1 MELLDLDGVIEKG
14 VFEIPSYQ
22 RGYAWQMRQLKD
34 FWNDLEH
41 VSKLGNQFHYM
52 HSLTLREL
60 ENEFENSAFE
70 IIDGQ
75 QRLATSLILLGLLA
89 KTTQN
94 KDPKYSLINLE
105 PILSYKYYGLS
116 EAFRAI
122 TEEEKDLEA
131 FKTSFYAKNL
141 IEAYAFF
148 KEKISDTPIETL
160 EKMFDAL
167 IKKMLFS
174 VVGLNDS
181 RIDPFSSFET
191 INNRGKDLS
200 TLELLKNRLHFVAH
214 KICEGKK
221 LEKLQQEINDTY
233 TLIYHDLR
241 QFEDDHLEGFLKH
254 FVAYYYGEKGDFK
267 KRLLEMEFNAHKRY
281 TDNTNFN
288 DEYEKIDELL
298 LYLSYSSK
306 VWYFLH
312 TLDDEELRIEIT
324 PKMRGLLDK
333 MRRLNA
339 LNDNAFLPLL
349 LSLLTIQRAGKS
361 ANEQPYTTK
370 ELEGLLEHLERFG
383 FLIYVV
389 AGKNTAKNEWIEL
402 AFKAIQAYRFWG
414 DKITI
419 ENLPTLEENFFN
431 RQGNSALELLEES
444 IHSLKN
450 TEKWYKWGKALNYLL
465 YEYELHHNPETTLNF
480 DGSIESIEHILPQN
494 PDQGYSAK
502 EKNWAKNPN
511 IVHALGN
518 LLLMAKNANSS
529 LSNKPFDEKRKEYLK
544 GSYSE
549 KEVAKN
555 ASFGV
560 EQIKERSEK
569 LLDFL
574 IARYRIAE
582 LVDESTIKAF
592 KNALLKT
599 LDDASLKNKGSIF
612 SASNHNKEEQAMLKR

>member
-1 MELLDLDGVIEKG
+1 MELLNLDGVIEKG

-22 RGYAWQMRQLKD
+22 RGYAWQERQLKD

-41 VSKLGNQFHYM
+41 VSKLGDKFHYM

-60 ENEFENSAFE
+60 ENEFESSAFE

-89 KTTQN
+89 KITQN
-94 KDPKYSLINLE
+94 KDPKYSLTNLE

-122 TEEEKDLEA
+122 TEEEKDLEI
-131 FKTSFYAKNL
+131 FQTSFYAKNL
-141 IEAYAFF
+141 IDAYAFF
-148 KEKISDTPIETL
+148 KEKISDTPVGTL
-160 EKMFDAL
+160 EKMFNSL

-174 VVGLNDS
+174 VVELNDN

-200 TLELLKNRLHFVAH
+200 TLELFKNRLHFVAH
-214 KICEGKK
+214 KICDEED
-221 LEKLQQEINDTY
+221 LENLQNEINDTY
-233 TLIYHDLR
+233 TRIYHDLR
-241 QFEDDHLEGFLKH
+241 QFEDAHLESFLKH
-254 FVAYYYGEKGDFK
+254 FVAYYYGENSKFK
-267 KRLLEMEFNAHKRY
+267 ERLLNTAFDAHKKY
-281 TDNTNFN
+281 HSSY
-288 DEYEKIDELL
+288 DEYEEINDLL

-306 VWYFLH
+306 VWHFLH
-312 TLDDEELRIEIT
+312 TLDEKSIALIFDDNRKLEMEIT

-339 LNDNAFLPLL
+339 LSDNAFLPLL
-349 LSLLTIQRAGKS
+349 LSLLTIQLVGRS
-361 ANEQPYTTK
+361 ANEQPYTTQ
-370 ELEGLLEHLERFG
+370 ELEGLLEYLERFG
-383 FLIYVV
+383 FLIYGV

-402 AFKAIQAYRFWG
+402 AFEAFRAYRYG
-414 DKITI
+414 EENIVI
-419 ENLPTLEENFFN
+419 EKLPTLKKSFFN
-431 RQGNSALELLEES
+431 RQGNSGLELLEES
-444 IHSLKN
+444 IHSKKN
-450 TEKWYKWGKALNYLL
+450 TEKWYQWSKALNYLL

-480 DGSIESIEHILPQN
+480 DSSLESIEHILPQK

-502 EKNWAKNPN
+502 EKSWAKNPHV
-511 IVHALGN
+511 VHALGN
-518 LLLMAKNANSS
+518 LLLIAKNANSS
-529 LSNKPFDEKRKEYLK
+529 LSNKPFDEKRKQYLK

-555 ASFGV
+555 ASFGIV
-560 EQIKERSEK
+560 EIQKRSEK

-582 LVDESTIKAF
+582 LVGESAIKAF
-592 KNALLKT
+592 KNALLKEI
-599 LDDASLKNKGSIF
+599 K
-612 SASNHNKEEQAMLKR
+612 

>member
-1 MELLDLDGVIEKG
+1 MELLNLDGVIEKG

-22 RGYAWQMRQLKD
+22 RGYAWQIRQLKD

-41 VSKLGNQFHYM
+41 VSKLGSQFHYM

-122 TEEEKDLEA
+122 TEEENDLEA

-141 IEAYAFF
+141 IDAYTFF
-148 KEKISDTPIETL
+148 KEKISDTPIEAL

-174 VVGLNDS
+174 VVELKDN

-200 TLELLKNRLHFVAH
+200 TLELFKNRLHFVAH
-214 KICEGKK
+214 KICDGKK
-221 LEKLQQEINDTY
+221 LEKLQNEINDTY
-233 TLIYHDLR
+233 TRIYYDLR
-241 QFEDDHLEGFLKH
+241 HFKDDHLEGFLKH

-288 DEYEKIDELL
+288 EEYEKIDELL
-298 LYLSYSSK
+298 FYLSYSSK
-306 VWYFLH
+306 VWNFLH
-312 TLDDEELRIEIT
+312 TLDEKSIALIFDDNRKLEMEIT
-324 PKMRGLLDK
+324 PKMRDLLEK
-333 MRRLNA
+333 MRCLNA
-339 LNDNAFLPLL
+339 LSDNAFLPLL
-349 LSLLTIQRAGKS
+349 LSLLTIQLVGRS
-361 ANEQPYTTK
+361 ANEQPYTTQ
-370 ELEGLLEHLERFG
+370 ELEGLLEYLERFG
-383 FLIYVV
+383 FLVYGV

-402 AFKAIQAYRFWG
+402 AFKAFRAYRYG
-414 DKITI
+414 EENIVI
-419 ENLPTLEENFFN
+419 EKLPTLEKSFFN
-431 RQGNSALELLEES
+431 RQGNSALELLEEN
-444 IHSLKN
+444 IHSKKN
-450 TEKWYKWGKALNYLL
+450 TEKWYQWGKALNYLL

-480 DGSIESIEHILPQN
+480 DSSLESIEHILPQN

-502 EKNWAKNPN
+502 EKSWAKNPH

-518 LLLMAKNANSS
+518 LLLIPKNANSS
-529 LSNKPFDEKRKEYLK
+529 LSNKPFEEKRKQYLK

-560 EQIKERSEK
+560 AQIKERSEK

-574 IARYRIAE
+574 IAHYRIAE
-582 LVDESTIKAF
+582 LVGESAIKAF
-592 KNALLKT
+592 KNALLKEI
-599 LDDASLKNKGSIF
+599 K
-612 SASNHNKEEQAMLKR
+612 

>member
-1 MELLDLDGVIEKG
+1 MELLDLDGVMEKG

-22 RGYAWQMRQLKD
+22 RGYAWQDRQLKD

-41 VSKLGNQFHYM
+41 VSKLGDKFHYM

-75 QRLATSLILLGLLA
+75 QRLTTSLILLGLLA

-105 PILSYKYYGLS
+105 PILSYKYYGLN

-141 IEAYAFF
+141 IEAYEFF
-148 KEKISDTPIETL
+148 KEKISDTPIEAL

-174 VVGLNDS
+174 VVGLNDN

-241 QFEDDHLEGFLKH
+241 QFEDAHLEGFLKH

-288 DEYEKIDELL
+288 EEYEKIDDLL
-298 LYLSYSSK
+298 FYLSYSSK
-306 VWYFLH
+306 VWNFLH
-312 TLDDEELRIEIT
+312 TLDEKSITLIVDDNKKLEIEIT
-324 PKMRGLLDK
+324 PNMRGLLEK

-339 LNDNAFLPLL
+339 LSDNAFLPLL

-361 ANEQPYTTK
+361 ANEQPYTTQ

-383 FLIYVV
+383 FLIYGV

-414 DKITI
+414 NKITI
-419 ENLPTLEENFFN
+419 EDLPTLEKNFFN
-431 RQGNSALELLEES
+431 KQGNSALELLEES
-444 IHSLKN
+444 IHSKKN
-450 TEKWYKWGKALNYLL
+450 TEKWYQWGKALNYLL

-494 PDQGYSAK
+494 PDQGYSAE
-502 EKNWAKNPN
+502 EKNWAKNPH

-518 LLLMAKNANSS
+518 LLLIPKNANSS
-529 LSNKPFDEKRKEYLK
+529 LSNKPFDEKRKQYLK

-574 IARYRIAE
+574 IAHYRIAE
-582 LVDESTIKAF
+582 LVGESAIKAF
-592 KNALLKT
+592 KNALLK
-599 LDDASLKNKGSIF
+599 DIK
-612 SASNHNKEEQAMLKR
+612 

>member
-22 RGYAWQMRQLKD
+22 RGYAWQKEQLKD

-41 VSKLGNQFHYM
+41 VSKLGDKFHYM

-75 QRLATSLILLGLLA
+75 QRLAASLILLGLLA

-122 TEEEKDLEA
+122 MEEEKDLER
-131 FKTSFYAKNL
+131 FQTSFYAKNL
-141 IEAYAFF
+141 IYAYEFF
-148 KEKISDTPIETL
+148 QEKISDTPVGTL

-167 IKKMLFS
+167 TKKMLFS
-174 VVGLNDS
+174 VVELNDD

-200 TLELLKNRLHFVAH
+200 TLELLKNRLHFVVH
-214 KICEGKK
+214 KICDEED
-221 LEKLQQEINDTY
+221 LENLQNEINDTY
-233 TLIYHDLR
+233 TRIYHDLR
-241 QFEDDHLEGFLKH
+241 FFKDDHLESFLKH
-254 FVAYYYGEKGDFK
+254 FVTYYYGENSKFK
-267 KRLLEMEFNAHKRY
+267 ERLLNTAFDAHKKY
-281 TDNTNFN
+281 DDLY
-288 DEYEKIDELL
+288 DEYEKINDLL

-324 PKMRGLLDK
+324 PKTRDLLDK

-339 LNDNAFLPLL
+339 LSENAFLPLL
-349 LSLLTIQRAGKS
+349 LSLLTIQLAVRSGS
-361 ANEQPYTTK
+361 ERHYTTQ
-370 ELEGLLEHLERFG
+370 ELEGLLEYLERFG
-383 FLIYVV
+383 FLIYGV
-389 AGKNTAKNEWIEL
+389 AGKNTAKNEWIRL
-402 AFKAIQAYRFWG
+402 AFKAIQACRFWE

-419 ENLPTLEENFFN
+419 EDLPPLEKHFFK
-431 RQGNSALELLEES
+431 GEHSGLKLLENN
-444 IHSLKN
+444 INFNNAK
-450 TEKWYKWGKALNYLL
+450 KWYQWGKALNYLL

-480 DGSIESIEHILPQN
+480 DSGIESIEHILPQK

-502 EKNWAKNPN
+502 EKSWAKNPH

-518 LLLMAKNANSS
+518 LLLIPKNANSS
-529 LSNKPFDEKRKEYLK
+529 LSNKPFNEKRKEYLK

-560 EQIKERSEK
+560 AQIKERSEK

-582 LVDESTIKAF
+582 LVGESAIKAF
-592 KNALLKT
+592 KNALLK
-599 LDDASLKNKGSIF
+599 DI
-612 SASNHNKEEQAMLKR
+612 E

>member
-1 MELLDLDGVIEKG
+1 MELLNLDGVIEKG

-22 RGYAWQMRQLKD
+22 RGYAWQERQLKD

-41 VSKLGNQFHYM
+41 VSKLGDKFHYM

-60 ENEFENSAFE
+60 ENDFENSAFE

-105 PILSYKYYGLS
+105 PILSYKYYGLN

-122 TEEEKDLEA
+122 TEEKKDLEA

-141 IEAYAFF
+141 IDAYTFF
-148 KEKISDTPIETL
+148 KEKISDTPIEAL

-174 VVGLNDS
+174 VVELNDN

-200 TLELLKNRLHFVAH
+200 TLELFKNRLHFVAH
-214 KICEGKK
+214 KICDGKK
-221 LEKLQQEINDTY
+221 LEKLQNEINDTY
-233 TLIYHDLR
+233 TRIYYDLR
-241 QFEDDHLEGFLKH
+241 HFKDDHLEGFLKH

-281 TDNTNFN
+281 TDNTNFD
-288 DEYEKIDELL
+288 DEYERIDHLL
-298 LYLSYSSK
+298 FYLSYSSK
-306 VWYFLH
+306 VWNFLH

-324 PKMRGLLDK
+324 PKMCGLLEK

-339 LNDNAFLPLL
+339 LSENAFLPLL

-361 ANEQPYTTK
+361 ANEQVYTTK
-370 ELEGLLEHLERFG
+370 ELEGLLEYLERFG
-383 FLIYVV
+383 FLVYGV

-402 AFKAIQAYRFWG
+402 AFEAFRAFRYGEENIV
-414 DKITI
+414 I
-419 ENLPTLEENFFN
+419 EKLPTLEKSFFN
-431 RQGNSALELLEES
+431 RQGNSGLELLEES
-444 IHSLKN
+444 IHSKKN
-450 TEKWYKWGKALNYLL
+450 TEKWYQWGKALNYLL

-480 DGSIESIEHILPQN
+480 DSSIESIEHILPQK

-502 EKNWAKNPN
+502 EKSWAKNPN

-518 LLLMAKNANSS
+518 LLLIPKNANSS
-529 LSNKPFDEKRKEYLK
+529 LSNKPFEEKRKEYLK

-560 EQIKERSEK
+560 AQIKERSEK

-574 IARYRIAE
+574 IAHYRIAE
-582 LVDESTIKAF
+582 LVNESAIKAF
-592 KNALLKT
+592 KNA
-599 LDDASLKNKGSIF
+599 SLKDIK
-612 SASNHNKEEQAMLKR
+612 

>member
-1 MELLDLDGVIEKG
+1 MKLLDLDGVIGKG

-41 VSKLGNQFHYM
+41 VSKLGDKFHYM

-122 TEEEKDLEA
+122 TEEENDLEA

-141 IEAYAFF
+141 IDAYAFF
-148 KEKISDTPIETL
+148 KEKISDTPVGTL

-174 VVGLNDS
+174 VVELNDN

-200 TLELLKNRLHFVAH
+200 TLELLKNRLHFVVH
-214 KICEGKK
+214 KICDGKK

-288 DEYEKIDELL
+288 DEYEKIDDLL
-298 LYLSYSSK
+298 FYLSYSSK
-306 VWYFLH
+306 VWHFLH
-312 TLDDEELRIEIT
+312 TLDEKSIALIFDDNRKLEMEIT
-324 PKMRGLLDK
+324 PKMRNLLDK

-339 LNDNAFLPLL
+339 LSDNAFLPLL
-349 LSLLTIQRAGKS
+349 LSLLTIQLVGKS

-370 ELEGLLEHLERFG
+370 ELESLLEYLERFG
-383 FLIYVV
+383 FLIYGV
-389 AGKNTAKNEWIEL
+389 AGKNNTAKNEWIESAFQ
-402 AFKAIQAYRFWG
+402 AFKAYRDG
-414 DKITI
+414 EENTSIK
-419 ENLPTLEENFFN
+419 NLPLLEKSFFN
-431 RQGNSALELLEES
+431 KHKNSALELLEES
-444 IHSLKN
+444 IHSKKN
-450 TEKWYKWGKALNYLL
+450 TEKWYRWGKALNYLL

-480 DGSIESIEHILPQN
+480 DSSIESIEHILPQK

-502 EKNWAKNPN
+502 EKNWAKNPH

-518 LLLMAKNANSS
+518 LLLIPKNANSS

-574 IARYRIAE
+574 IAHYRIAE
-582 LVDESTIKAF
+582 LVNESAIKAF
-592 KNALLKT
+592 KNALLK
-599 LDDASLKNKGSIF
+599 DI
-612 SASNHNKEEQAMLKR
+612 Q

>member
-1 MELLDLDGVIEKG
+1 MKLLDLDGVIGKG

-22 RGYAWQMRQLKD
+22 RGYAWQERQLKD

-52 HSLTLREL
+52 HSLTLREI
-60 ENEFENSAFE
+60 ENELEYSAFE

-141 IEAYAFF
+141 IDAYAFF
-148 KEKISDTPIETL
+148 KEKISDTPVGTL

-174 VVGLNDS
+174 VVELNDN

-221 LEKLQQEINDTY
+221 LEKLQNEINDTY
-233 TLIYHDLR
+233 TRIYYDLR
-241 QFEDDHLEGFLKH
+241 HFKDDHLEGFLKH

-288 DEYEKIDELL
+288 DEYEKIDDLL
-298 LYLSYSSK
+298 FYLSYSSK
-306 VWYFLH
+306 VWNFLH
-312 TLDDEELRIEIT
+312 TLDEKSITLIVDDNKKLEMEIT
-324 PKMRGLLDK
+324 PKMRNLLDK

-339 LNDNAFLPLL
+339 LSDNAFLPLL

-383 FLIYVV
+383 FLIYGV
-389 AGKNTAKNEWIEL
+389 AGKNTDKNEWIEL
-402 AFKAIQAYRFWG
+402 AFKAFRAYRYG
-414 DKITI
+414 EENIVI
-419 ENLPTLEENFFN
+419 EKLPTLEKSFFN
-431 RQGNSALELLEES
+431 RQGNSALELLEEN
-444 IHSLKN
+444 IHSKKN
-450 TEKWYKWGKALNYLL
+450 TEKWYQWGKALNYLL

-480 DGSIESIEHILPQN
+480 DSSIESIEHILPQK
-494 PDQGYSAK
+494 PDQGYSDK
-502 EKNWAKNPN
+502 EKNWAKNPH

-574 IARYRIAE
+574 IAHYRIAE
-582 LVDESTIKAF
+582 LVNESAIKAF
-592 KNALLKT
+592 KNALLK
-599 LDDASLKNKGSIF
+599 DIK
-612 SASNHNKEEQAMLKR
+612 

>member
-1 MELLDLDGVIEKG
+1 MELLNLDGVIEKG
-14 VFEIPSYQ
+14 MFEIPSYQ
-22 RGYAWQMRQLKD
+22 RGYAWQIRQLKD

-41 VSKLGNQFHYM
+41 VSKLGDKFHYM
-52 HSLTLREL
+52 HSLTLRKS
-60 ENEFENSAFE
+60 ENEFESSAFE

-75 QRLATSLILLGLLA
+75 QRLATSLILLGFLA

-122 TEEEKDLEA
+122 MEEEKDLKA

-141 IEAYAFF
+141 IDAYAFF
-148 KEKISDTPIETL
+148 KEKISDTPVGTL

-174 VVGLNDS
+174 VVELNDN

-200 TLELLKNRLHFVAH
+200 TLELFKNRLHFVVH
-214 KICEGKK
+214 KICDGKK
-221 LEKLQQEINDTY
+221 LEKLQNEINDTY
-233 TLIYHDLR
+233 TRIYYDLR
-241 QFEDDHLEGFLKH
+241 QFKDDHLEGFLKH

-267 KRLLEMEFNAHKRY
+267 KRLLEMEFNAHQRY
-281 TDNTNFN
+281 TDNTNFS
-288 DEYEKIDELL
+288 DEYDKIDELL
-298 LYLSYSSK
+298 FYLSYSSK
-306 VWYFLH
+306 VWHFLH
-312 TLDDEELRIEIT
+312 TLDEKSIALIFDDNRKLEMEIT
-324 PKMRGLLDK
+324 PKTRILLEK

-339 LNDNAFLPLL
+339 LSDNAFLPLL
-349 LSLLTIQRAGKS
+349 LSLLTIQLVGRS
-361 ANEQPYTTK
+361 ANEQPYTTQ
-370 ELEGLLEHLERFG
+370 ELEGLLEYLERFG
-383 FLIYVV
+383 FLIYGV

-402 AFKAIQAYRFWG
+402 AFQAFRAYRYG
-414 DKITI
+414 EENIVI
-419 ENLPTLEENFFN
+419 EKLPTLEKSFFN

-444 IHSLKN
+444 IHSKKN
-450 TEKWYKWGKALNYLL
+450 TEKWYQWGKALNYLL

-480 DGSIESIEHILPQN
+480 DSSIESIEHILPQK

-502 EKNWAKNPN
+502 EKSWAKNPH

-518 LLLMAKNANSS
+518 LLLISKNANSS
-529 LSNKPFDEKRKEYLK
+529 LSNKPFEEKRKEYLK
-544 GSYSE
+544 GSYNE

-555 ASFGV
+555 ASFGIT
-560 EQIKERSEK
+560 EIQKRSEK

-574 IARYRIAE
+574 IMRYRIAE
-582 LVDESTIKAF
+582 LVGESAIKAF
-592 KNALLKT
+592 KNALLKEI
-599 LDDASLKNKGSIF
+599 K
-612 SASNHNKEEQAMLKR
+612 

>member
-1 MELLDLDGVIEKG
+1 MELLNLDGVIEKG

-22 RGYAWQMRQLKD
+22 RGYAWQIRQLKD

-41 VSKLGNQFHYM
+41 VSKLGDKFHYM

-60 ENEFENSAFE
+60 ENEFESSAFE

-89 KTTQN
+89 KITQN

-105 PILSYKYYGLS
+105 PILSYKYYGLN

-122 TEEEKDLEA
+122 MEEEKDLEA

-141 IEAYAFF
+141 IKAYAFF
-148 KEKISDTPIETL
+148 QEKISDTPVGTL

-174 VVGLNDS
+174 VVELNDN

-214 KICEGKK
+214 KICDEED
-221 LEKLQQEINDTY
+221 LENLQNEINDTY
-233 TLIYHDLR
+233 TRIYHDLR
-241 QFEDDHLEGFLKH
+241 FFEDDHLDGFLKH
-254 FVAYYYGEKGDFK
+254 FVAYYYGENSKFK
-267 KRLLEMEFNAHKRY
+267 ERLLNTAFDAHKKY
-281 TDNTNFN
+281 DDLY
-288 DEYEKIDELL
+288 DEYEKINDLL

-333 MRRLNA
+333 MRCLNA
-339 LNDNAFLPLL
+339 LSDNAFLPLL
-349 LSLLTIQRAGKS
+349 LSLLTIQLAVRSGS
-361 ANEQPYTTK
+361 ERHYTTK
-370 ELEGLLEHLERFG
+370 ELEGLLEYLERFG
-383 FLIYVV
+383 FLIYGV
-389 AGKNTAKNEWIEL
+389 AGKNTAKNEWIRL
-402 AFKAIQAYRFWG
+402 AFKAIQACRFWG

-419 ENLPTLEENFFN
+419 ENLPTLEKNFFN
-431 RQGNSALELLEES
+431 KQGNSGLELLEES
-444 IHSLKN
+444 IHSKKN
-450 TEKWYKWGKALNYLL
+450 AEKWYKWGKALSYLL

-480 DGSIESIEHILPQN
+480 DSSLESIEHILPQN
-494 PDQGYSAK
+494 PDQGYSTK

-518 LLLMAKNANSS
+518 LLLIPKNANSS
-529 LSNKPFDEKRKEYLK
+529 LSNKSFEEKRKEYLK

-560 EQIKERSEK
+560 VQIKERSEK

-574 IARYRIAE
+574 ITRYRIAE
-582 LVDESTIKAF
+582 LVGESEIKAF
-592 KNALLKT
+592 KNALLKEI
-599 LDDASLKNKGSIF
+599 K
-612 SASNHNKEEQAMLKR
+612 

>member
-1 MELLDLDGVIEKG
+1 MELLNLDGVIEKG

-22 RGYAWQMRQLKD
+22 RGYAWQEMQLKD

-41 VSKLGNQFHYM
+41 VSKLGDKFHYM

-60 ENEFENSAFE
+60 ENEFESSAFE

-141 IEAYAFF
+141 IDAYAFF
-148 KEKISDTPIETL
+148 REKISDTPVETL

-174 VVGLNDS
+174 VVELNDN

-200 TLELLKNRLHFVAH
+200 TLELLKNRLHFVVH
-214 KICEGKK
+214 KICDEGD
-221 LEKLQQEINDTY
+221 LENLQNEINDTY
-233 TLIYHDLR
+233 TRIYHNLR
-241 QFEDDHLEGFLKH
+241 FFKDDHLEDFLKY
-254 FVAYYYGEKGDFK
+254 FVAYYYGEKRDFK
-267 KRLLEMEFNAHKRY
+267 ERLLNTAFDAHKKY
-281 TDNTNFN
+281 DDLY
-288 DEYEKIDELL
+288 DEYEKINDLL
-298 LYLSYSSK
+298 LHLSYSSK

-324 PKMRGLLDK
+324 PKMRDLLDK

-339 LNDNAFLPLL
+339 LSYNAFLPLL
-349 LSLLTIQRAGKS
+349 LSLLTIQLAVRSGS
-361 ANEQPYTTK
+361 ERHYTTK
-370 ELEGLLEHLERFG
+370 ELEGLLEYLERFG
-383 FLIYVV
+383 FLIYGV
-389 AGKNTAKNEWIEL
+389 ADGKKTAKNEWIEL

-419 ENLPTLEENFFN
+419 EDLPTLEKNFFK
-431 RQGNSALELLEES
+431 GKYSGLELLEES
-444 IHSLKN
+444 IHSKKN
-450 TEKWYKWGKALNYLL
+450 AEKWYRWGKALNYLL
-465 YEYELHHNPETTLNF
+465 YEYELRHNPETTLNF
-480 DGSIESIEHILPQN
+480 DSSIESIEHILPQN

-518 LLLMAKNANSS
+518 LLLIPKNANSS
-529 LSNKPFDEKRKEYLK
+529 LSNKPFEEKRKQYLK

-560 EQIKERSEK
+560 AQIKERSEK

-574 IARYRIAE
+574 IAHYRIAE
-582 LVDESTIKAF
+582 LVDESAIQAF
-592 KNALLKT
+592 KNALLK
-599 LDDASLKNKGSIF
+599 DIK
-612 SASNHNKEEQAMLKR
+612 

>member
-22 RGYAWQMRQLKD
+22 RGYAWQERQLKD

-41 VSKLGNQFHYM
+41 VSKLGDKFHYM

-60 ENEFENSAFE
+60 ENEFESGAFE

-122 TEEEKDLEA
+122 TEEEKDLKA

-141 IEAYAFF
+141 IDAYAFF
-148 KEKISDTPIETL
+148 KEKISDTPVETL

-174 VVGLNDS
+174 AVELNDN

-200 TLELLKNRLHFVAH
+200 TLELFKNRLHFVAH
-214 KICEGKK
+214 KICDEKEE
-221 LEKLQQEINDTY
+221 LENLQNEINDTY
-233 TLIYHDLR
+233 TLIYYDLR
-241 QFEDDHLEGFLKH
+241 QFEDAHLKDFLKH
-254 FVAYYYGEKGDFK
+254 FVEYYYGEKGDFK
-267 KRLLEMEFNAHKRY
+267 KRLLEMEFDTHKRY
-281 TDNTNFN
+281 TDNTNFD
-288 DEYEKIDELL
+288 DEYEKIDDLL
-298 LYLSYSSK
+298 FYLSYSSK
-306 VWYFLH
+306 VWNFLH
-312 TLDDEELRIEIT
+312 TLDEKSITLIVDDNKKLEMEIT
-324 PKMRGLLDK
+324 PKMRTLLDK

-339 LNDNAFLPLL
+339 LSENAFLPLL
-349 LSLLTIQRAGKS
+349 LSLLTIQRAGRS
-361 ANEQPYTTK
+361 ANEQPYTTQ
-370 ELEGLLEHLERFG
+370 ELEGLLEYLERFG
-383 FLIYVV
+383 FLVYGV

-402 AFKAIQAYRFWG
+402 AFKAFRAYRYG
-414 DKITI
+414 EENIVI
-419 ENLPTLEENFFN
+419 EKLPTLEKSFFN
-431 RQGNSALELLEES
+431 RQGNSGLELLEEY
-444 IHSLKN
+444 IHSKKN
-450 TEKWYKWGKALNYLL
+450 TEKWYGWSKALNYLL

-480 DGSIESIEHILPQN
+480 DSSIESIEHILPQN

-518 LLLMAKNANSS
+518 LLLIPKNANSS
-529 LSNKPFDEKRKEYLK
+529 LSNKPFNEKRKEYLK

-555 ASFGV
+555 ASFGIA
-560 EQIKERSEK
+560 QIKERSEK

-574 IARYRIAE
+574 IVHYNIAE
-582 LVDESTIKAF
+582 LVGESAIKAF
-592 KNALLKT
+592 KNALLK
-599 LDDASLKNKGSIF
+599 DI
-612 SASNHNKEEQAMLKR
+612 E

>member
-1 MELLDLDGVIEKG
+1 MELLNLDGVIEKG

-22 RGYAWQMRQLKD
+22 RGYAWQKRQLKD

-41 VSKLGNQFHYM
+41 VSKLGDKFHYM
-52 HSLTLREL
+52 HSLTLRETENEL
-60 ENEFENSAFE
+60 ENSTFE

-75 QRLATSLILLGLLA
+75 QRLTTSLILLGLLA
-89 KTTQN
+89 KITQN

-122 TEEEKDLEA
+122 TEEEKDLEI
-131 FKTSFYAKNL
+131 FQTSFYAKNL
-141 IEAYAFF
+141 IDAYAFF
-148 KEKISDTPIETL
+148 KEKISDTPMETL

-174 VVGLNDS
+174 VVELNDN

-200 TLELLKNRLHFVAH
+200 TLELFKNRLHFVAH
-214 KICEGKK
+214 KICNGQK
-221 LEKLQQEINDTY
+221 LETLQKEINDTY
-233 TLIYHDLR
+233 TIIYYDLR
-241 QFEDDHLEGFLKH
+241 SFEDAHLESFLKH

-281 TDNTNFN
+281 TDNTNFD
-288 DEYEKIDELL
+288 DEYEKIDDLL
-298 LYLSYSSK
+298 FYLSYSSK
-306 VWYFLH
+306 VWHFLH
-312 TLDDEELRIEIT
+312 TLDEKSIALIVDDNKKLEMEIT
-324 PKMRGLLDK
+324 PKMRSLLEK

-339 LNDNAFLPLL
+339 LSENAFLPLL

-370 ELEGLLEHLERFG
+370 ELEGLLEYLERFG
-383 FLIYVV
+383 FLIYGV

-402 AFKAIQAYRFWG
+402 AFEAFKAFRYGEENIA
-414 DKITI
+414 I
-419 ENLPTLEENFFN
+419 ENLPTIEKNFFN
-431 RQGNSALELLEES
+431 RQGNSGLELLEEY
-444 IHSLKN
+444 IHSKKN
-450 TEKWYKWGKALNYLL
+450 AEKWYKWGKALNYLL

-480 DGSIESIEHILPQN
+480 DSSIESIEHILPQK
-494 PDQGYSAK
+494 PDQGYSAE
-502 EKNWAKNPN
+502 EKSWAKNPH

-518 LLLMAKNANSS
+518 LLLIPKNANSS
-529 LSNKPFDEKRKEYLK
+529 LSNKPFDEKRKQYLK

-555 ASFGV
+555 ASFGIA
-560 EQIKERSEK
+560 QIKERSEK

-574 IARYRIAE
+574 IAHYRIAE
-582 LVDESTIKAF
+582 LVNESAIKAF
-592 KNALLKT
+592 KNALLKEI
-599 LDDASLKNKGSIF
+599 K
-612 SASNHNKEEQAMLKR
+612 

>member
-1 MELLDLDGVIEKG
+1 MELLNLDGVIEKG

-22 RGYAWQMRQLKD
+22 RGYAWQERQLKD

-41 VSKLGNQFHYM
+41 VSKLGDKFHYM

-89 KTTQN
+89 KITQN

-122 TEEEKDLEA
+122 TEEEKDLKA

-141 IEAYAFF
+141 IDAYTFF
-148 KEKISDTPIETL
+148 KEKISDTPIEAL

-174 VVGLNDS
+174 VVELKDN

-200 TLELLKNRLHFVAH
+200 TLELFKNRLHFVAH
-214 KICEGKK
+214 KICDGKK
-221 LEKLQQEINDTY
+221 LEKLQNEINDTY
-233 TLIYHDLR
+233 TRIYYDLR
-241 QFEDDHLEGFLKH
+241 HFKDDHLEGFLKH

-288 DEYEKIDELL
+288 DEYEKIDDLL
-298 LYLSYSSK
+298 FYLSYSSK
-306 VWYFLH
+306 VWHFLH
-312 TLDDEELRIEIT
+312 TLDEKSIALIFDDNRKLEMEIT
-324 PKMRGLLDK
+324 PKMRNLLDK

-339 LNDNAFLPLL
+339 LSDNAFLPLL
-349 LSLLTIQRAGKS
+349 LSLLTIQLVGRS
-361 ANEQPYTTK
+361 ANEQPYTTQ
-370 ELEGLLEHLERFG
+370 ELEGLLEYLERFG
-383 FLIYVV
+383 FLVYGV

-402 AFKAIQAYRFWG
+402 AFKAFRAYRYG
-414 DKITI
+414 EENIVI
-419 ENLPTLEENFFN
+419 EKLPTLEKSFFN
-431 RQGNSALELLEES
+431 RQGNSALELLEEN
-444 IHSLKN
+444 IHSKKN
-450 TEKWYKWGKALNYLL
+450 TEKWYQWGKALNYLL

-480 DGSIESIEHILPQN
+480 DSSIESIEHILPQN

-502 EKNWAKNPN
+502 EKSWAKNPH

-518 LLLMAKNANSS
+518 LLLIPKNANSS
-529 LSNKPFDEKRKEYLK
+529 LSNKPFEEKRKQYLK

-560 EQIKERSEK
+560 AQIKERSER

-582 LVDESTIKAF
+582 LVDGSAIKAF
-592 KNALLKT
+592 KNALLK
-599 LDDASLKNKGSIF
+599 DI
-612 SASNHNKEEQAMLKR
+612 E

>member
-22 RGYAWQMRQLKD
+22 RGYAWQERQLKD

-41 VSKLGNQFHYM
+41 VSKLGDKFHYM
-52 HSLTLREL
+52 HSLTLRES
-60 ENEFENSAFE
+60 ENEFESGAFE

-94 KDPKYSLINLE
+94 KDSKYSLINLE

-122 TEEEKDLEA
+122 TEEEKNLEA

-141 IEAYAFF
+141 IDAYAFF
-148 KEKISDTPIETL
+148 KEKISDTPVETL

-174 VVGLNDS
+174 VVELNDN

-200 TLELLKNRLHFVAH
+200 TLELFKNRLHFVAH
-214 KICEGKK
+214 KICDGKK
-221 LEKLQQEINDTY
+221 LEKLQNEINNTY

-241 QFEDDHLEGFLKH
+241 FFEDEHLEGFLKH

-288 DEYEKIDELL
+288 EEYEKIDELL
-298 LYLSYSSK
+298 FYLSYSSK
-306 VWYFLH
+306 VWHFLH
-312 TLDDEELRIEIT
+312 TLDEKSIALIVDDNKKLEMEIT
-324 PKMRGLLDK
+324 PKMHGLLEK

-339 LNDNAFLPLL
+339 LSDNAFLPLL
-349 LSLLTIQRAGKS
+349 LSLLTIQLVGKS
-361 ANEQPYTTK
+361 ANEQPYTTQ
-370 ELEGLLEHLERFG
+370 ELEGLLEYLERFG
-383 FLIYVV
+383 FLIYGV
-389 AGKNTAKNEWIEL
+389 AGKNTAKNEWIDSAFR
-402 AFKAIQAYRFWG
+402 AFKAYRDG
-414 DKITI
+414 EENLAI
-419 ENLPTLEENFFN
+419 EDLPTLEKSFFK
-431 RQGNSALELLEES
+431 GKYSGLELLEES
-444 IHSLKN
+444 IHSKKN
-450 TEKWYKWGKALNYLL
+450 AEKWYRWGKALNYLL
-465 YEYELHHNPETTLNF
+465 YEYELRHNPETTLNF
-480 DGSIESIEHILPQN
+480 DSSIESIEHILPQN

-518 LLLMAKNANSS
+518 LLLIPKNANSS
-529 LSNKPFDEKRKEYLK
+529 LSNKPFEEKRKQYLK

-560 EQIKERSEK
+560 AQIKERSEK

-574 IARYRIAE
+574 IAHYRIAE
-582 LVDESTIKAF
+582 LVDESAIQAF
-592 KNALLKT
+592 KNALLK
-599 LDDASLKNKGSIF
+599 DIK
-612 SASNHNKEEQAMLKR
+612 

>member
-22 RGYAWQMRQLKD
+22 RGYAWQKRQLKD

-122 TEEEKDLEA
+122 TEEENDLEA

-148 KEKISDTPIETL
+148 QEKISDTPIEAL

-174 VVGLNDS
+174 VVGLNDN

-200 TLELLKNRLHFVAH
+200 TLELLKNRLHFMAH
-214 KICEGKK
+214 KICDGKK

-288 DEYEKIDELL
+288 EEYEKIDDLL
-298 LYLSYSSK
+298 FYLSYSSE
-306 VWYFLH
+306 VWNFLH
-312 TLDDEELRIEIT
+312 TLDEKSITLIVDDNKKLEIEIT

-339 LNDNAFLPLL
+339 LSENAFLPLL
-349 LSLLTIQRAGKS
+349 LSLLTIQCAGKS

-383 FLIYVV
+383 FLIYGV

-402 AFKAIQAYRFWG
+402 AFKAIQTYRFWG

-419 ENLPTLEENFFN
+419 EDLPALEKNFFN

-444 IHSLKN
+444 IHSKKN
-450 TEKWYKWGKALNYLL
+450 TEKWYQWGKALNYLL

-480 DGSIESIEHILPQN
+480 DGSIESIEHILPQK

-529 LSNKPFDEKRKEYLK
+529 LSNKPFDEKRKQYLK
-544 GSYSE
+544 GSHSE

-574 IARYRIAE
+574 IAHYRIAE
-582 LVDESTIKAF
+582 LVGESVIKAF
-592 KNALLKT
+592 KNALLK
-599 LDDASLKNKGSIF
+599 DIK
-612 SASNHNKEEQAMLKR
+612 

>member
-22 RGYAWQMRQLKD
+22 RGYAWQERQLKD

-41 VSKLGNQFHYM
+41 VSKLGNQFNYM

-89 KTTQN
+89 TTTQN

-122 TEEEKDLEA
+122 TEEEKDLKS

-141 IEAYAFF
+141 IDAYAFF

-160 EKMFDAL
+160 ERMFDAL

-174 VVGLNDS
+174 VVGLNDN

-214 KICEGKK
+214 KICDGKK

-241 QFEDDHLEGFLKH
+241 QFEDAHLEGFLKH

-281 TDNTNFN
+281 TDNTNFS
-288 DEYEKIDELL
+288 DEYEKIDDLL
-298 LYLSYSSK
+298 FYLSYSSK
-306 VWYFLH
+306 VWNFLH
-312 TLDDEELRIEIT
+312 TLDEKSITLIVDDNKKLEIEIT
-324 PKMRGLLDK
+324 PKMHGLLEK

-339 LNDNAFLPLL
+339 LSDNAFLPLL
-349 LSLLTIQRAGKS
+349 LSLLTIQHAGKS
-361 ANEQPYTTK
+361 TNEQP
-370 ELEGLLEHLERFG
+370 F
-383 FLIYVV
+383 IPP
-389 AGKNTAKNEWIEL
+389 KN
-402 AFKAIQAYRFWG
+402 
-414 DKITI
+414 
-419 ENLPTLEENFFN
+419 
-431 RQGNSALELLEES
+431 
-444 IHSLKN
+444 
-450 TEKWYKWGKALNYLL
+450 
-465 YEYELHHNPETTLNF
+465 
-480 DGSIESIEHILPQN
+480 
-494 PDQGYSAK
+494 
-502 EKNWAKNPN
+502 
-511 IVHALGN
+511 
-518 LLLMAKNANSS
+518 
-529 LSNKPFDEKRKEYLK
+529 
-544 GSYSE
+544 
-549 KEVAKN
+549 
-555 ASFGV
+555 
-560 EQIKERSEK
+560 
-569 LLDFL
+569 
-574 IARYRIAE
+574 
-582 LVDESTIKAF
+582 
-592 KNALLKT
+592 
-599 LDDASLKNKGSIF
+599 
-612 SASNHNKEEQAMLKR
+612 

>member
-1 MELLDLDGVIEKG
+1 MELLDLDGVMEKG

-22 RGYAWQMRQLKD
+22 RGYAWQKRQLKD

-41 VSKLGNQFHYM
+41 VSKLRNQFHYM

-60 ENEFENSAFE
+60 ENEFENSVFE

-122 TEEEKDLEA
+122 TEEENDLEA

-141 IEAYAFF
+141 IEAYEFF

-174 VVGLNDS
+174 VVGLNDN

-214 KICEGKK
+214 KICDGKK

-241 QFEDDHLEGFLKH
+241 QFEDAHLERFLKH
-254 FVAYYYGEKGDFK
+254 FVEYYYGEKGDFK
-267 KRLLEMEFNAHKRY
+267 KRLLEMEFDAHKRY

-288 DEYEKIDELL
+288 EEYEKIDDLL
-298 LYLSYSSK
+298 FYLSYSSK
-306 VWYFLH
+306 VWNFLH
-312 TLDDEELRIEIT
+312 TLDEKSITLIVDDNKKLEIEIT
-324 PKMRGLLDK
+324 PKMRNLLEK

-349 LSLLTIQRAGKS
+349 LSLLTIQLAVRSGS
-361 ANEQPYTTK
+361 ERHYTTK
-370 ELEGLLEHLERFG
+370 ELEDLLEYLERFG
-383 FLIYVV
+383 FLIYGV
-389 AGKNTAKNEWIEL
+389 AGKNTAKNEWIGL
-402 AFKAIQAYRFWG
+402 AFKAIQACRFWG

-419 ENLPTLEENFFN
+419 EDLPTLEKNFFKEKYS
-431 RQGNSALELLEES
+431 GLELLEES
-444 IHSLKN
+444 IHSKKN
-450 TEKWYKWGKALNYLL
+450 AEKWYQWGKALNYLL
-465 YEYELHHNPETTLNF
+465 YEYELYHNPETTLNF
-480 DGSIESIEHILPQN
+480 DSSLESIEHILPQN

-502 EKNWAKNPN
+502 EKNWTKNPN

-574 IARYRIAE
+574 IAHYRIAE
-582 LVDESTIKAF
+582 LVGESAIKAF
-592 KNALLKT
+592 KNS
-599 LDDASLKNKGSIF
+599 SLKDIK
-612 SASNHNKEEQAMLKR
+612 

>member
-1 MELLDLDGVIEKG
+1 MELLDLDGVMEKG

-22 RGYAWQMRQLKD
+22 RGYAWQIRQLKD

-60 ENEFENSAFE
+60 ENDFENSAFE

-89 KTTQN
+89 KTTKH

-105 PILSYKYYGLS
+105 PILSYKYYDLS
-116 EAFRAI
+116 EAFMAI

-141 IEAYAFF
+141 IEAYEFF
-148 KEKISDTPIETL
+148 QEKISDTPIETL

-174 VVGLNDS
+174 VVGLNDN

-288 DEYEKIDELL
+288 EEYEKIDDLL
-298 LYLSYSSK
+298 FYLSYSSK
-306 VWYFLH
+306 VWNFLH
-312 TLDDEELRIEIT
+312 TLDEKSITLIVDDNKKLEIEIT
-324 PKMRGLLDK
+324 PKMRSLLDK

-339 LNDNAFLPLL
+339 LRENTFLPLL

-383 FLIYVV
+383 FLIYGV

-419 ENLPTLEENFFN
+419 EDLPTLEKNFFN
-431 RQGNSALELLEES
+431 RQGNSCLELLEES
-444 IHSLKN
+444 IHSKKN

-480 DGSIESIEHILPQN
+480 NGSIESIEHILPQK

-529 LSNKPFDEKRKEYLK
+529 LSNKPFDEKRKQYLK

-574 IARYRIAE
+574 IAHYRIAE
-582 LVDESTIKAF
+582 LVGESAIKAF
-592 KNALLKT
+592 KNALLK
-599 LDDASLKNKGSIF
+599 DIK
-612 SASNHNKEEQAMLKR
+612 

>member
-1 MELLDLDGVIEKG
+1 MELLNLDGVIEKG

-22 RGYAWQMRQLKD
+22 RGYAWQERQLKD

-41 VSKLGNQFHYM
+41 VSKLGDKFHYM
-52 HSLTLREL
+52 HSLTLRKS
-60 ENEFENSAFE
+60 ENEFESSAFE

-89 KTTQN
+89 KITQN

-105 PILSYKYYGLS
+105 PILSYKYYGLN

-122 TEEEKDLEA
+122 TEEEKDLKA

-141 IEAYAFF
+141 IDAYAFF
-148 KEKISDTPIETL
+148 KEKISDTPVGTL

-174 VVGLNDS
+174 VVELNDN

-200 TLELLKNRLHFVAH
+200 TLELFKNRLHFVVH
-214 KICEGKK
+214 KICDGKK
-221 LEKLQQEINDTY
+221 LEKLQNEINDTY
-233 TLIYHDLR
+233 TRIYYDLR
-241 QFEDDHLEGFLKH
+241 QFKDDHLEGFLKH

-267 KRLLEMEFNAHKRY
+267 KRLLEMEFNAHQRY
-281 TDNTNFN
+281 TDNTNFS
-288 DEYEKIDELL
+288 DEYDKIDELL
-298 LYLSYSSK
+298 FYLSYSSK
-306 VWYFLH
+306 VWHFLH
-312 TLDDEELRIEIT
+312 TLDEKSIALIFDDNRKLEMEIT
-324 PKMRGLLDK
+324 PKTRILLEK

-339 LNDNAFLPLL
+339 LSDNAFLPLL
-349 LSLLTIQRAGKS
+349 LSLLTIQLVGRS
-361 ANEQPYTTK
+361 ANEQPYTTQ
-370 ELEGLLEHLERFG
+370 ELEGLLEYLERFG
-383 FLIYVV
+383 FLIYGV

-402 AFKAIQAYRFWG
+402 AFQAFRAYRYG
-414 DKITI
+414 EENIVI
-419 ENLPTLEENFFN
+419 EKLPTLEKSFFN

-444 IHSLKN
+444 IHSKKN
-450 TEKWYKWGKALNYLL
+450 TEKWYQWGKALNYLL

-480 DGSIESIEHILPQN
+480 DSSIESIEHILPQK

-502 EKNWAKNPN
+502 EKSWAKNPH

-518 LLLMAKNANSS
+518 LLLIPKNANSS
-529 LSNKPFDEKRKEYLK
+529 LSNKPFEEKRKEYLK

-560 EQIKERSEK
+560 AQIKERSEK

-582 LVDESTIKAF
+582 LVGESEIKAF
-592 KNALLKT
+592 KNALLK
-599 LDDASLKNKGSIF
+599 DIK
-612 SASNHNKEEQAMLKR
+612 

>member
-1 MELLDLDGVIEKG
+1 MELLNLDGVVEKG

-22 RGYAWQMRQLKD
+22 RGYAWQIRQLKD

-41 VSKLGNQFHYM
+41 VSKLGDKFHYM
-52 HSLTLREL
+52 HSLTLRES
-60 ENEFENSAFE
+60 ENEFESSAFE

-89 KTTQN
+89 KITQN
-94 KDPKYSLINLE
+94 KDPKYSPINLE

-122 TEEEKDLEA
+122 TEEEKDLER
-131 FKTSFYAKNL
+131 FQTSFYAKNL
-141 IEAYAFF
+141 IDAHAFF
-148 KEKISDTPIETL
+148 KEKISDTPMETL

-174 VVGLNDS
+174 VVELNDN

-200 TLELLKNRLHFVAH
+200 TLELFKNRLHFVAH
-214 KICEGKK
+214 KICDGKK
-221 LEKLQQEINDTY
+221 LEKLQNEINDTY
-233 TLIYHDLR
+233 TRIYYDLR
-241 QFEDDHLEGFLKH
+241 HFKDDHLESFLKH

-281 TDNTNFN
+281 TDNTNFD
-288 DEYEKIDELL
+288 DEYERIDHLL
-298 LYLSYSSK
+298 FYLSYSSK
-306 VWYFLH
+306 VWNFLH
-312 TLDDEELRIEIT
+312 TLDEKSIALIVDDNKKLEIEIT

-339 LNDNAFLPLL
+339 LSDNAFLPLL
-349 LSLLTIQRAGKS
+349 LSLFTIQLVGRS
-361 ANEQPYTTK
+361 TNEQPYTTQ
-370 ELEGLLEHLERFG
+370 ELEGLLEYLERFG
-383 FLIYVV
+383 FLIYGV

-402 AFKAIQAYRFWG
+402 AFQAFRAYRYG
-414 DKITI
+414 E
-419 ENLPTLEENFFN
+419 ENTAIKDLPTLEKSFFN

-444 IHSLKN
+444 IHSKKN
-450 TEKWYKWGKALNYLL
+450 TEKWYQWGKALNYLL
-465 YEYELHHNPETTLNF
+465 YEYELYHNPETTLNF
-480 DGSIESIEHILPQN
+480 DSSIESIEHILPQK

-502 EKNWAKNPN
+502 EKSWAKNPH

-518 LLLMAKNANSS
+518 LLLIPKNANSS
-529 LSNKPFDEKRKEYLK
+529 LSNKPFNEKRKEYLK

-560 EQIKERSEK
+560 AQIKERSEK

-582 LVDESTIKAF
+582 LVGESEIKAF
-592 KNALLKT
+592 KNALLKEI
-599 LDDASLKNKGSIF
+599 K
-612 SASNHNKEEQAMLKR
+612 

>member
-22 RGYAWQMRQLKD
+22 RGHAWQERQLKD

-141 IEAYAFF
+141 IEAYEFF
-148 KEKISDTPIETL
+148 QEKISDTPIETL

-174 VVGLNDS
+174 VVGLNDN

-241 QFEDDHLEGFLKH
+241 HFKDDHLESFLKH

-288 DEYEKIDELL
+288 EEYEKIDDLL
-298 LYLSYSSK
+298 FYLSYSSK
-306 VWYFLH
+306 VWNFLH
-312 TLDDEELRIEIT
+312 TLDEKSITLIVDDNRKLEIEIT
-324 PKMRGLLDK
+324 PKMRNLLDK

-339 LNDNAFLPLL
+339 LSDNAFLPLL
-349 LSLLTIQRAGKS
+349 LSLLTIQLAGKS
-361 ANEQPYTTK
+361 ANEQPYTTQ
-370 ELEGLLEHLERFG
+370 ELEGLLEYLERFG
-383 FLIYVV
+383 FLVYGV

-402 AFKAIQAYRFWG
+402 AFKAFRAYRHG
-414 DKITI
+414 EENIVI
-419 ENLPTLEENFFN
+419 EKLPTLEKSFFN
-431 RQGNSALELLEES
+431 RQGNSALELLEEN
-444 IHSLKN
+444 IHSKKN
-450 TEKWYKWGKALNYLL
+450 TEKWYQWGKALNYLL

-480 DGSIESIEHILPQN
+480 DSSIESIEHILPQK
-494 PDQGYSAK
+494 PDQGYSDK
-502 EKNWAKNPN
+502 EKNWAKNPH

-518 LLLMAKNANSS
+518 LLLIPKNANSS

-582 LVDESTIKAF
+582 LVGESAIKAF
-592 KNALLKT
+592 KNALLK
-599 LDDASLKNKGSIF
+599 DIK
-612 SASNHNKEEQAMLKR
+612 

>member
-1 MELLDLDGVIEKG
+1 MELLNLDGVIEKG

-22 RGYAWQMRQLKD
+22 RGYAWQDRQLKD
-34 FWNDLEH
+34 FWNDLQH
-41 VSKLGNQFHYM
+41 VSKLGDKFHYM

-60 ENEFENSAFE
+60 ENEFESSAFE

-89 KTTQN
+89 KITQN

-105 PILSYKYYGLS
+105 PILSYKYYGLN

-141 IEAYAFF
+141 IEAYEFF
-148 KEKISDTPIETL
+148 QEKISDTPMETL

-167 IKKMLFS
+167 TKKMLFS
-174 VVGLNDS
+174 VVGLNDN

-200 TLELLKNRLHFVAH
+200 TLELFKNRLHFAAH
-214 KICEGKK
+214 KICDGKK
-221 LEKLQQEINDTY
+221 LENLQQEINNTY

-241 QFEDDHLEGFLKH
+241 HFKDDHLEGFLKH

-288 DEYEKIDELL
+288 DEYEKIDDLL
-298 LYLSYSSK
+298 FYLSYSSK

-312 TLDDEELRIEIT
+312 TLDEKSIALIVDDNRKLEIEIT
-324 PKMRGLLDK
+324 PKMRTLLDK

-339 LNDNAFLPLL
+339 LSDNAFLPLL
-349 LSLLTIQRAGKS
+349 LSLLTIQLVGRS
-361 ANEQPYTTK
+361 ANEQPYTTQ
-370 ELEGLLEHLERFG
+370 ELEGLLEYLERFG
-383 FLIYVV
+383 FLIYGV
-389 AGKNTAKNEWIEL
+389 AGKNTPKNEWIEL
-402 AFKAIQAYRFWG
+402 AFIAFRAYRYG
-414 DKITI
+414 EENIAI
-419 ENLPTLEENFFN
+419 EDLPTLEKSFFN

-444 IHSLKN
+444 IHSKKN
-450 TEKWYKWGKALNYLL
+450 AEKWYQWGKALNYLL

-480 DGSIESIEHILPQN
+480 DSSIESIEHILPQK

-502 EKNWAKNPN
+502 EKSWAKNPN

-518 LLLMAKNANSS
+518 LLLIAKNANSS
-529 LSNKPFDEKRKEYLK
+529 LSNKPFEEKRKQYLK

-560 EQIKERSEK
+560 AQIKERSEK

-574 IARYRIAE
+574 IAHYRIAE
-582 LVDESTIKAF
+582 LVGENAIKAF
-592 KNALLKT
+592 KNAFLK
-599 LDDASLKNKGSIF
+599 DI
-612 SASNHNKEEQAMLKR
+612 E

>member
-1 MELLDLDGVIEKG
+1 MELLNLDGVIEKG

-22 RGYAWQMRQLKD
+22 RGYAWQMKQLED

-41 VSKLGNQFHYM
+41 VSKLENKFHYM
-52 HSLTLREL
+52 HSLTLRET
-60 ENEFENSAFE
+60 ENELEDSAFE

-148 KEKISDTPIETL
+148 KEKISDTPIEAL

-174 VVGLNDS
+174 VVGLNDN

-214 KICEGKK
+214 KICDEGD
-221 LEKLQQEINDTY
+221 LENLQNEINDTY
-233 TLIYHDLR
+233 TRIYHDLR
-241 QFEDDHLEGFLKH
+241 FFEDTHLESFLKH

-267 KRLLEMEFNAHKRY
+267 KRLLEMEFNAHQRY
-281 TDNTNFN
+281 TDNTNF
-288 DEYEKIDELL
+288 DDKYERIDDLL
-298 LYLSYSSK
+298 FYLSYSSK
-306 VWYFLH
+306 VWHFLH
-312 TLDDEELRIEIT
+312 TLDEKSISLIVDDNKKLEMEIT
-324 PKMRGLLDK
+324 PKMRGFLEK
-333 MRRLNA
+333 MRCLNA
-339 LNDNAFLPLL
+339 LSDNAFLPLL

-361 ANEQPYTTK
+361 ANEQSYTTK
-370 ELEGLLEHLERFG
+370 ELEGLLEYLERFG
-383 FLIYVV
+383 FLIYGV

-402 AFKAIQAYRFWG
+402 AFEAFRAFRYGEENIAIE
-414 DKITI
+414 K
-419 ENLPTLEENFFN
+419 LPTLEKSFFN
-431 RQGNSALELLEES
+431 RQGNSGLELLEEY
-444 IHSLKN
+444 IHSKKN
-450 TEKWYKWGKALNYLL
+450 TEKWYGWGKALNYLL

-480 DGSIESIEHILPQN
+480 DSSIESIEHILPQK
-494 PDQGYSAK
+494 PDQGYSDK
-502 EKNWAKNPN
+502 EKSWAKNPH

-518 LLLMAKNANSS
+518 LLLIPKNANSS
-529 LSNKPFDEKRKEYLK
+529 LSNKPFDEKRKQYLK

-560 EQIKERSEK
+560 AQIKERSEK

-582 LVDESTIKAF
+582 LVNESAIKAF
-592 KNALLKT
+592 KNA
-599 LDDASLKNKGSIF
+599 SLKDIK
-612 SASNHNKEEQAMLKR
+612 

>member
-22 RGYAWQMRQLKD
+22 RGYAWQKEQLED

-41 VSKLGNQFHYM
+41 VSKLGDKFHYM
-52 HSLTLREL
+52 HSLTLRGL
-60 ENEFENSAFE
+60 ENELEDSAFE

-89 KTTQN
+89 KITQN

-122 TEEEKDLEA
+122 MEEEKDLKA
-131 FKTSFYAKNL
+131 FQTSFYAKNL
-141 IEAYAFF
+141 IDAYTFF
-148 KEKISDTPIETL
+148 KEKISDTPMEAL

-174 VVGLNDS
+174 VVELNDS

-214 KICEGKK
+214 KICDEGD
-221 LEKLQQEINDTY
+221 LENLQNEINDTY
-233 TLIYHDLR
+233 TRIYYDLR
-241 QFEDDHLEGFLKH
+241 FFKDDRLEDFLKH
-254 FVAYYYGEKGDFK
+254 FVAYYYGEKRDFK
-267 KRLLEMEFNAHKRY
+267 ERLLNTAFDAHKKY
-281 TDNTNFN
+281 DDLY
-288 DEYEKIDELL
+288 DEYEKINDLL
-298 LYLSYSSK
+298 LHLSYSSK

-324 PKMRGLLDK
+324 PKMRGLLEK

-339 LNDNAFLPLL
+339 LSENAFLPLL
-349 LSLLTIQRAGKS
+349 LSLLTIQLAVRSGS
-361 ANEQPYTTK
+361 ERHYTTK
-370 ELEGLLEHLERFG
+370 ELEDLLEYLERFG
-383 FLIYVV
+383 FLIYGV
-389 AGKNTAKNEWIEL
+389 AGKNTPKNEWIEL
-402 AFKAIQAYRFWG
+402 AFEAIQACRFWK

-419 ENLPTLEENFFN
+419 EDLPTLEKNFFN
-431 RQGNSALELLEES
+431 RQGNSGLELLEES
-444 IHSLKN
+444 VHSKKN
-450 TEKWYKWGKALNYLL
+450 AEKWYKWGKALNYLL

-480 DGSIESIEHILPQN
+480 DSSIESIEHILPQN
-494 PDQGYSAK
+494 PDQGYNAK
-502 EKNWAKNPN
+502 EKSWAKNPH

-518 LLLMAKNANSS
+518 LFLISKNANSS

-560 EQIKERSEK
+560 AQIKERSEK

-574 IARYRIAE
+574 IVHYRIAE
-582 LVDESTIKAF
+582 LVSEDAIKDF
-592 KNALLKT
+592 KNALLK
-599 LDDASLKNKGSIF
+599 DIK
-612 SASNHNKEEQAMLKR
+612 

>member
-22 RGYAWQMRQLKD
+22 RGYAWQERQLKD

-122 TEEEKDLEA
+122 IEEEKDLEK

-141 IEAYAFF
+141 IKAYEFF
-148 KEKISDTPIETL
+148 QEKISDTPIEVL

-174 VVGLNDS
+174 VVGLNDN

-241 QFEDDHLEGFLKH
+241 QFEDTHLESFLKH
-254 FVAYYYGEKGDFK
+254 FVEYYYGEKGDFK

-288 DEYEKIDELL
+288 EEYEKIDDLL
-298 LYLSYSSK
+298 FYLSYSSK
-306 VWYFLH
+306 VWNFLH
-312 TLDDEELRIEIT
+312 TPDEKSIALIVDDNKKLEMEIT

-339 LNDNAFLPLL
+339 LSDNAFLPLL
-349 LSLLTIQRAGKS
+349 LSLLTIQLAGKS

-370 ELEGLLEHLERFG
+370 ELEGLLEYLERFG
-383 FLIYVV
+383 FLIYGV
-389 AGKNTAKNEWIEL
+389 AGKKNTAKNEWIEL
-402 AFKAIQAYRFWG
+402 AFEAFRAFRYWEENIAIE
-414 DKITI
+414 K
-419 ENLPTLEENFFN
+419 LPTLEKNFFN
-431 RQGNSALELLEES
+431 RQGNSGLELLEES

-480 DGSIESIEHILPQN
+480 DGSLESIEHILPQN

-518 LLLMAKNANSS
+518 LLLIPKNANSS

-544 GSYSE
+544 DSYSE

-560 EQIKERSEK
+560 DQIKERSEK

-574 IARYRIAE
+574 IAHYRIAE
-582 LVDESTIKAF
+582 LVDESAIKAF
-592 KNALLKT
+592 KNA
-599 LDDASLKNKGSIF
+599 SLKDIK
-612 SASNHNKEEQAMLKR
+612 